1 MRGNS
6 FYAYALLVACLINSA
21 ISLTHRLP
29 TRDVRTGTGAEQYDS
44 TMPVAFV
51 APTQLDRVGW
61 TATANSFQP
70 GCEPRNV
77 LDNTGATWWE
87 SRFSPQ
93 VDPLPHNIVIDMK
106 NSYVING
113 FRMLPR
119 QDRSASGNIG
129 QHTIEVSLDSKSWK
143 QVASGTYANDQAR
156 KTTYFQNIPARYVR
170 LTAQSTAEGK
180 GYQYV
185 TVGEIDILSG
195 PDPTLPRDNWKVTAD
210 SENPL
215 PNQHRAV
222 EATDGASTTYWS
234 TQFDGSSPGFPHTFT
249 IDQGSDKAVSGLGY
263 LGPPTAQGRI
273 GQYTIEKS
281 TDGTTWTPV
290 TSGTWTDD
298 DKPKS
303 TEFGAVTVRYI
314 RLTALSEAGNRG
326 PWAAA
331 AEINLFDGS
340 RQATFFSVTVDSQ
353 ETSVPSEDG
362 QANNALDGDPD
373 TFWTTKWANT
383 NNIPGYPH
391 FFRID
396 MKASYSVHGLSY
408 LPRQTP
414 GNLQG
419 NVGQHLIEVSLDG
432 TSWTPVA
439 RGTWEDDQLMKVVNW
454 EGVLARYL
462 RLTALTEAGN
472 RGPWAAAAEIQ
483 PLIQSTYSAP
493 APESQGQWGE
503 TIDFPLVPVAVALV
517 PSTSEVLVWS
527 AWNADKYGD
536 GNGRTV
542 TATYTPSTGIV
553 TQSIVTN
560 TQHDMFCPGISISKS
575 GLIVVSGG
583 NNAEKTSVYHPD
595 THSWSSG
602 AQLVLPRGYNSQVT
616 LSNGGIF
623 TTGGSWGGARGGKN
637 AEYYDPVANT
647 WTLRP
652 GCPVAPILTD
662 DHEGI
667 YRQDNH
673 AWLFARQ
680 NGSVFHAGPSKNMN
694 WFSTDGPGTTTPA
707 GTRANDV
714 DSMNGVAV
722 MYDAVAGKILT
733 VGGALHYDRSFT
745 TANAHII
752 TLGAPNTRPTVTAI
766 NSAHYAR
773 AFHNSVVLPD
783 GRVLI
788 VGGLNYARVFS
799 DDTSILYPE
808 LFDPATNTFTVMA
821 PLSIPRNYHSVA
833 VLLPDGTVFSGGGGL
848 CGVGCTANH
857 YDAQIF
863 RPPYLFNSDGT
874 AVAAAARPKIT
885 RTSPARDV
893 PLGSTL
899 TVTTEGP
906 VEKFAMVRFGT
917 ATHSVN
923 TDQLRVPLTFTAGGA
938 NTYRVQVP
946 SEPGVAVPG
955 WYMLFAMDAKG
966 VPSVAATINVQ

>member
-1 MRGNS
+1 MRGKS
-6 FYAYALLVACLINSA
+6 FYAYAHLVACLISPA
-21 ISLTHRLP
+21 VSLTHRLP
-29 TRDVRTGTGAEQYDS
+29 TRDVRTGTGSERYYS

-87 SRFSPQ
+87 SRFSPT

-119 QDRSASGNIG
+119 QDASPSGNIG

-143 QVASGTYANDQAR
+143 QVGSGTYANDQAR

-273 GQYTIEKS
+273 GQYTIHKS

-340 RQATFFSVTVDSQ
+340 RQATHFSVTADSH

-419 NVGQHLIEVSLDG
+419 NVGQHLIEVSLDD

-560 TQHDMFCPGISISKS
+560 TRHDMFCPGISISKS

-583 NNAEKTSVYHPD
+583 NNAEKTSVY
-595 THSWSSG
+595 
-602 AQLVLPRGYNSQVT
+602 Q
-616 LSNGGIF
+616 
-623 TTGGSWGGARGGKN
+623 
-637 AEYYDPVANT
+637 
-647 WTLRP
+647 
-652 GCPVAPILTD
+652 
-662 DHEGI
+662 
-667 YRQDNH
+667 
-673 AWLFARQ
+673 
-680 NGSVFHAGPSKNMN
+680 
-694 WFSTDGPGTTTPA
+694 
-707 GTRANDV
+707 
-714 DSMNGVAV
+714 
-722 MYDAVAGKILT
+722 
-733 VGGALHYDRSFT
+733 
-745 TANAHII
+745 
-752 TLGAPNTRPTVTAI
+752 
-766 NSAHYAR
+766 
-773 AFHNSVVLPD
+773 
-783 GRVLI
+783 
-788 VGGLNYARVFS
+788 
-799 DDTSILYPE
+799 
-808 LFDPATNTFTVMA
+808 
-821 PLSIPRNYHSVA
+821 
-833 VLLPDGTVFSGGGGL
+833 
-848 CGVGCTANH
+848 
-857 YDAQIF
+857 
-863 RPPYLFNSDGT
+863 
-874 AVAAAARPKIT
+874 
-885 RTSPARDV
+885 
-893 PLGSTL
+893 
-899 TVTTEGP
+899 
-906 VEKFAMVRFGT
+906 
-917 ATHSVN
+917 
-923 TDQLRVPLTFTAGGA
+923 
-938 NTYRVQVP
+938 
-946 SEPGVAVPG
+946 
-955 WYMLFAMDAKG
+955 
-966 VPSVAATINVQ
+966 